1 MKRLAI
7 QAMIISIILVL
18 EFVFALHSAQSLEEM
33 FFVVARYS
41 ACSIGLWCVYYY
53 ARDYVV
59 IKEQDDAK
67 ERLLQLFVVRN
78 RK

>member
-18 EFVFALHSAQSLEEM
+18 EFVFSLHNAQSLEEM
-33 FFVVARYS
+33 FFTVARFS
-41 ACSIGLWCVYYY
+41 ACVLCLWCAYYY
-53 ARDYVV
+53 ARDYVA
-59 IKEQDDAK
+59 IKEHDDAK
-67 ERLLQLFVVRN
+67 ERLRQFVEQN